1 MITNIEK
8 THKKLIDHNCTHN
21 RPTLNYHTI
30 IIMQPFMKQ
39 SDKNGDQESC
49 DESTSEVLTCIK
61 RPFKPTTGQ
70 RNVSFAEQARC
81 KRSLHLN
88 DYTQKEIEA
97 AFWRGEDYAR
107 IRQDIRATMEII
119 VQAEQEIDETQHCV
133 RGLERCHPQAQAAS
147 YRWDAI
153 QGVLEE
159 QRQQRRRGI
168 DDKDLLASEYS
179 RLSHTSQSSALFR
192 GLADAKNSLQ
202 SQIVVLQP
210 EITSSSKNLADRL
223 ESSPK
228 RTCGP
233 INTTLRQFLTPVA

>member
-1 MITNIEK
+1 
-8 THKKLIDHNCTHN
+8 
-21 RPTLNYHTI
+21 
-30 IIMQPFMKQ
+30 MQPFMNQ
-39 SDKNGDQESC
+39 LDKNGYQESC

-70 RNVSFAEQARC
+70 RNVSFAEQSRC

-88 DYTQKEIEA
+88 EYTQNEIEA
-97 AFWRGEDYAR
+97 AYWRGEDYAR
-107 IRQDIRATMEII
+107 IRQDIRATMDLI
-119 VQAEQEIDETQHCV
+119 VQAEQDIDETQHCV

-159 QRQQRRRGI
+159 QRQQRHKGI
-168 DDKDLLASEYS
+168 DDKDLLAGVYA
-179 RLSHTSQSSALFR
+179 RLSHRSQSSALFR

-202 SQIVVLQP
+202 PQNVNVILQP
-210 EITSSSKNLADRL
+210 ESSSSSKNLADRL

-228 RTCGP
+228 RTYCP
-233 INTTLRQFLTPVA
+233 INAAHRQFLPPVA